1 MKINYNGV
9 IVCFKERSMIEK
21 FKPTW
26 QVKRIYSLTPEEL
39 KRAGIK
45 AVLTDLD
52 NTLIAWD
59 NPEGTVELK
68 RWIAEMEAAEIPVVV
83 VSNNSHARVKRAL
96 SHIELPFV
104 SRSLKPFG
112 YGIRRALKKL
122 NLNTDQVVMVGDQLI
137 TDILAANITGTRSI
151 LVKPL
156 LDSDA
161 WNTKINRFF
170 EFFIKKRLV
179 QKYPGT
185 DWQEEIK

>member
-1 MKINYNGV
+1 
-9 IVCFKERSMIEK
+9 MIEK

-39 KRAGIK
+39 RKAGIK

-59 NPEGTVELK
+59 NPEGTSELK
-68 RWIAEMEAAEIPVVV
+68 RWIAEMRTAKIPVVV
-83 VSNNSHARVKRAL
+83 VSNNSRPRVKRAL

-112 YGIRRALKKL
+112 YGIHRALKKL
-122 NLNTDQVVMVGDQLI
+122 NLNADEVVMVGDQLL
-137 TDILAANITGTRSI
+137 TDIWAANMAGTKSI

-156 LDSDA
+156 LNSDA

-170 EFFIKKRLV
+170 EYFIKKRLV
-179 QKYPGT
+179 KKYPGAA
-185 DWQEEIK
+185 WQEEIK